1 MISNRLHRFHF
12 LNPIVWTKSVF
23 FCTIALFW
31 AACQHPASTL
41 VMHTEMGDIRLKIS
55 GGLPSDLY
63 QPLQQMLESATDSL
77 AIGKVLHDGYLQ
89 LNYQAARPTVVRPSD
104 LPLSG
109 TFVWCE
115 GYFYLVQGREQN
127 DASLDKWERLT
138 GNKISEEAR
147 AQYKKHGGALQLHG
161 TAQLLG
167 HLTEGKE
174 VLDRIAALPHNNL
187 GAPLRKIAVRFSAK
201 Q

>member
-1 MISNRLHRFHF
+1 MIFNSFHRFHF

-41 VMHTEMGDIRLKIS
+41 VMHTEMGDIRLKIK
-55 GGLPSDLY
+55 GRLPSDLY
-63 QPLQQMLESATDSL
+63 QPLQQMLETATDSL
-77 AIGKVLHDGYLQ
+77 AIGKVLHDGYVQ
-89 LNYQAARPTVVRPSD
+89 LNYQTALPPVAGPSD

-109 TFVWCE
+109 TFVWHE
-115 GYFYLVQGREQN
+115 GFFYLVQGREQT

-138 GNKISEEAR
+138 GEKLTEEAR
-147 AQYKKHGGALQLHG
+147 SQYKKHGGALQLHG
-161 TAQLLG
+161 AAQLLG

-174 VLDRIAALPHNNL
+174 VLDRIAALPHDQL
-187 GAPLRKIAVRFSAK
+187 GYPLRKVGVHVFSK
-201 Q
+201 